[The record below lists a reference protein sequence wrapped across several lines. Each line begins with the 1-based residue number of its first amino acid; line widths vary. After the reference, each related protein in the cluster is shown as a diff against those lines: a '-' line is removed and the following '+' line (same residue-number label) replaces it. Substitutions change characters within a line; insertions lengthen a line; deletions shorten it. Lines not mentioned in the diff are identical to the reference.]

1 MPFHWSNYNT
11 SKTILDVN
19 PKLDIVH
26 TEGGIFFQIDMDQYA
41 PGEAKLKL
49 SNDNIFQSYTV
60 SQIQPNVFL
69 SDMLTPKILEN
80 VKYVD
85 ISLQKGDLSRETRFN
100 FMPGIAEP
108 NMKTVIIS
116 KDKNCSIQT
125 LPNTVYSPTAIW
137 IEKVDKH
144 APIKNGYHLSAV
156 YQLQPFDRVL
166 KNEYL

>member
-1 MPFHWSNYNT
+1 MPFHWSNYST

-26 TEGGIFFQIDMDQYA
+26 KEGGIFFQIDMDQYA

-69 SDMLTPKILEN
+69 SDMLPPKILEN

-100 FMPGIAEP
+100 LCRALQ
-108 NMKTVIIS
+108 N
-116 KDKNCSIQT
+116 QT
-125 LPNTVYSPTAIW
+125 
-137 IEKVDKH
+137 
-144 APIKNGYHLSAV
+144 
-156 YQLQPFDRVL
+156 
-166 KNEYL
+166 